1 MIRTSATSVAL
12 LGSNCIFSGFGLGL
26 GGDDDDDD
34 DDDYI
39 GKKVQ
44 ITKESLQQQQQNAP
58 LFSSF
63 SFSYFLTSLTLS
75 EASVFAISEF

>member
-26 GGDDDDDD
+26 GGDDD